1 MRCLRKGF
9 LRCPPRWSEPGALEL
24 LLKIYHDLLEDLFKG
39 AATVFAQ
46 SAKIA
51 LNSSYIGRVAL
62 QKLYVAQ
69 GLFHL
74 RSPVEALGT
83 TPGHGLHEPRYICPD
98 I

>member
-1 MRCLRKGF
+1 M
-9 LRCPPRWSEPGALEL
+9 RCPPRWSEPGALEL
-24 LLKIYHDLLEDLFKG
+24 LLEVDHDLFEDFLKG

-46 SAKIA
+46 SPEVA
-51 LNSSYIGRVAL
+51 LHSSYICRVAL
-62 QKLYVAQ
+62 QKLHVAQ